1 MSSVAT
7 PTPTVDPT
15 AANDAV
21 EIIKIIEVISPT
33 PASATPGDVEL
44 LDFGETPPSEDD
56 SSPTLFEPVRL
67 TDIIS
72 STLQV
77 SRLHILGGSAART
90 EASSPARQRK
100 HCGFGVKVGSV
111 HSGGR
116 TRNLELCY
124 GYGYFVQ
131 NVKSLLRPAQ
141 SLPHSL
147 KPSITCSGVY

>member
-1 MSSVAT
+1 MQSSVSSVTA

-56 SSPTLFEPVRL
+56 SSPTLFEPIRL

-77 SRLHILGGSAART
+77 SRRHTLVRVLHGLMLFHA
-90 EASSPARQRK
+90 ARQRK
-100 HCGFGVKVGSV
+100 HCRFGVKVAVGWV
-111 HSGGR
+111 RSGGR
-116 TRNLELCY
+116 NRNLELCY
-124 GYGYFVQ
+124 GYGYLCP
-131 NVKSLLRPAQ
+131 KR
-141 SLPHSL
+141 
-147 KPSITCSGVY
+147 